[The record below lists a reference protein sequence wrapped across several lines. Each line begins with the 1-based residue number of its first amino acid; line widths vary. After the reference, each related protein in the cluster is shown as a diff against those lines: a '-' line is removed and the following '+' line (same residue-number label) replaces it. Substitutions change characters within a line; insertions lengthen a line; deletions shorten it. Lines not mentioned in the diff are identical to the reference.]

1 MRENY
6 DIIRN
11 RVRDCVYYNW
21 GMCKK
26 KGLVFRQARMFNNKL
41 KCRKNEKLVFRFKF
55 FIFI

>member
-41 KCRKNEKLVFRFKF
+41 KNEKLVFRFKF